1 MKNIYLFITLILTS
15 VWGVAQ
21 TQDEVISMIT
31 QKASSMKEFK
41 CVFVQQ
47 KTSYLL
53 AKPAVSEGEMEY
65 ISKTQNLSW
74 VYTKPHQFGLYVD
87 NGVIK
92 KVTDEGEEILDA
104 KNDRMYY
111 GMMNVIMG
119 CASGNILFD
128 KSMFDIDIQEDG
140 DYWKVEMTPKKRDM
154 KRMFSKLTFFF
165 GKDDKIIDRV
175 EFTEVNGDATMIL
188 FYNKICLWED

>member
-1 MKNIYLFITLILTS
+1 MKKIYLIVTLILTNIFS
-15 VWGVAQ
+15 FAQ
-21 TQDEVISMIT
+21 TQEEVISMIT
-31 QKASSMKEFK
+31 QKASTMKEFK
-41 CVFVQQ
+41 SVFVQE

-65 ISKTQNLSW
+65 IANTKNLSW
-74 VYTKPHQFGLYVD
+74 IYTKPVHFELHFD
-87 NGVIK
+87 HDVIR

-104 KNDRMYY
+104 KKDRMYY

-128 KSMFDIDIQEDG
+128 KSMFNIDIQEDG
-140 DYWKVEMTPKKRDM
+140 TYWKVEMTPKKRDM

-188 FYNKICLWED
+188 FYNKQCLWED

>member
-1 MKNIYLFITLILTS
+1 
-15 VWGVAQ
+15 
-21 TQDEVISMIT
+21 MIT
-31 QKASSMKEFK
+31 QKASTMKEFK
-41 CVFVQQ
+41 SVFVQE

-65 ISKTQNLSW
+65 IANTQNLSW
-74 VYTKPHQFGLYVD
+74 IYTKPVHFELHFD
-87 NGVIK
+87 HDVIR

-104 KNDRMYY
+104 KKDRMYY

-128 KSMFDIDIQEDG
+128 KSMFNIDIQEDG
-140 DYWKVEMTPKKRDM
+140 TYWKVEMTPKKRDM

-175 EFTEVNGDATMIL
+175 EFTEVSGDATMIL
-188 FYNKICLWED
+188 FYNKQCLWED